1 VRRQEGFSKGGSW
14 GMTTRDR
21 GVGMWDVGGING
33 IGICVESSVLE
44 ENICG
49 WSGDERSQLEGPLDY
64 YRICGR

>member
-1 VRRQEGFSKGGSW
+1 
-14 GMTTRDR
+14 MTTRDR